1 MMFFYFVL
9 HVFGQKWPKLF
20 LRYSNKAQ
28 SEITTQAGAESST
41 MKSIVK
47 ECWNISY

>member
-1 MMFFYFVL
+1 MMLFYLIL
-9 HVFGQKWPKLF
+9 HFFGQRWPKLF
-20 LRYSNKAQ
+20 LSYGDIAQNK
-28 SEITTQAGAESST
+28 TTTHPSAESST